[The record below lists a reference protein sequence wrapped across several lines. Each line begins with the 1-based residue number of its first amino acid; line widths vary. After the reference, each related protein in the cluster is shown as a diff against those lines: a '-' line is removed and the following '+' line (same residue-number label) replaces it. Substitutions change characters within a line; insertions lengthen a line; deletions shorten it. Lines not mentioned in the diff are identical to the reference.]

1 MYASYARPWTD
12 STRDDALQVLDRVVA
27 HQKSMCDRICAL
39 ILELGGTIE
48 YGHFPMSFTA
58 LHDVSFDYLVKLM
71 LQRQDKEVVAC
82 TRLADALR
90 LAPVAQ
96 ALVLEALGE
105 SKAHLDML
113 QELKFQPAT
122 T

>member
-1 MYASYARPWTD
+1 
-12 STRDDALQVLDRVVA
+12 
-27 HQKSMCDRICAL
+27 
-39 ILELGGTIE
+39 
-48 YGHFPMSFTA
+48 MSFTA

-71 LQRQDKEVVAC
+71 LQRQEKEVC
-82 TRLADALR
+82 RLHSVSRGSR

-113 QELKFQPAT
+113 QELKTQPAT
-122 T
+122 PKSAAKDT